1 MPINEAEKKQDEFDA
16 EINALITYS
25 PRDQK
30 YIKANNKLL
39 GNVRTFYKWREKI
52 IEGFKNGIFPFQPAD
67 RRLEDKDEN
76 DIRPINGLID
86 YEKLYR
92 LISLKGRD
100 ANDDLFRE
108 YFKYQDPSNILKVWA
123 TQKTKRNEIQVN
135 LLKNALTD
143 FKNKIENMSE
153 NEFEQPNKIV
163 NIVEKILE
171 SYEQKQGGSSLK
183 ILTANQMLSRL
194 AISLAQLKAGNYSE
208 QL

>member
-16 EINALITYS
+16 VINALSTYS
-25 PRDQK
+25 ARDQK
-30 YIKANNKLL
+30 CIKVNNKLL
-39 GNVRTFYKWREKI
+39 DNVRNVYEWREKI
-52 IEGFKNGIFPFQPAD
+52 IEGFKNGIFLFQPAD
-67 RRLEDKDEN
+67 SRLEDKDEN

-92 LISLKGRD
+92 LISLKRRD
-100 ANDDLFRE
+100 VNDDLFRE